1 MSIPRNHHP
10 LWPAGAL
17 VFLLCAQ
24 VFLAVLPGCSTPFI
38 ATDNEILLR
47 FPGTERRSDKIAGVL
62 TPKDRRELIEE
73 KGEKGAHAGVD
84 EKEVLVFQLMQEYKR
99 STDPIIRRAA
109 IDALGKIVA
118 GADIK
123 PALPL
128 LNEALRDESLGVRI
142 SAANAL
148 GTYAEKAQQ
157 TPAVLETRAQAAR
170 LLSLRYREL
179 GYSIDAG
186 EKKENDER
194 KDLRL
199 TILRCLSHFPES
211 PELLASLREGLEGEP
226 LDDGALRLSA
236 MNALGKVTKK
246 RYGADYGLW
255 RDYLDYR
262 EGKTSEAPKE
272 VSAFADLSIGSMN
285 PLK

>member
-1 MSIPRNHHP
+1 MPISINHHK
-10 LWPAGAL
+10 LGAAGSFS
-17 VFLLCAQ
+17 FLLCGICL
-24 VFLAVLPGCSTPFI
+24 LAVLSGCSTPFI
-38 ATDNEILLR
+38 ATDNEFLLR

-62 TPKDRRELIEE
+62 TPNDRRKLIEE
-73 KGEKGAHAGVD
+73 KGEKGASAGVN

-123 PALPL
+123 PALSL

-142 SAANAL
+142 SAAHAL
-148 GTYAEKAQQ
+148 GIYAEKIEQ
-157 TPAVLETRAQAAR
+157 TTSVQDSRAQAAR
-170 LLSLRYREL
+170 FLSLRYREL

-199 TILRCLSHFPES
+199 TILRSMSHFTES
-211 PELLASLREGLEGEP
+211 PELLASLREGLDGEP
-226 LDDGALRLSA
+226 LDDGALRLSS
-236 MNALGKVTKK
+236 MNALEKVTGKH
-246 RYGADYGLW
+246 YGANYALW
-255 RDYLDYR
+255 SDYLDYR
-262 EGKTSEAPKE
+262 EGKKSAAPKE
-272 VSAFADLSIGSMN
+272 VSAFADLSLGSMN